1 LSIKCIIELS
11 VSNPG
16 KKGAKLGLQIPSAE
30 FVLESFGCARTLF
43 NPNASRFGK
52 YTELQFTDR
61 GRLAGVKTLDYYLER
76 NRVAGAP
83 SGERNFHIFY
93 YLLVGA
99 SPEERQHL
107 HLNERTVYRYLTH
120 GGGNPYQE
128 DDGPKFERLKQALK
142 IVGFSKRS
150 VAQTCQLIA
159 AILHLGNVEFT
170 RDRNRNEDAAVVK
183 NTEVLAI
190 VSDFLG
196 VKASQLESVLSYKT
210 KLVKKELLTV
220 FLDSEGASD
229 NRDDL
234 AKNLYSLLFSW
245 LNEYIN
251 EHLSRDDYSTYIG
264 LFDLPGFQNIT
275 SSPSRSNSLDQFC
288 VNYANERLQNWVQ
301 RHILERP
308 TDELAMEGLARLS
321 PAIPYFDNSECMRM
335 LSIMPGGLIHI
346 MDDQARRSPRKT
358 EHTMVEAFTKRW
370 GNHTSYKA
378 GGMDHAGFPTF
389 TINHYNGPVS
399 YSSESFLEKNT
410 DALNPDFVSLLRSGS
425 GVDGMTG
432 STNPFIQNLFS
443 NKSIATEAHPRN
455 DETLV
460 AAHQPVKPMRTPST
474 RRKQTIKRKPGA
486 GAAPAAG
493 DIQEED
499 GTGADDDSPAD
510 GIKCVAGEF
519 QSALDTLFN
528 TLDDTHAWYVF
539 CINPNDSQLPN
550 QLEGRGVKAQVR
562 SIGLSQM
569 ARKQGVVFEASMSPQ
584 EFCDRYHD
592 YLKVL
597 GVSAGGDPIA
607 SVNATREALGL
618 SELEIVIGQFK
629 VYFGKA
635 SVKLPVLTNALK
647 VFLSHEAFHK
657 MEDHLRAN
665 DAEEQKRNRFRAAE
679 LEAGLD
685 IRQDVYAPYSTG
697 IDDGGLSPG
706 LGYNDPF
713 GHSTQQLP
721 LVANA
726 ADQPLTSRALLY
738 ADVDDEDGQSL
749 RTDDDGGS
757 RYTNHRDIE
766 SNFGSESYA
775 PSRNMFQ
782 SSKKVPPIT
791 EKDALPGEIMEGEV
805 AEEIKDTSARRKW
818 VAAVWLLTWWLPTPC
833 LTYVGRMKRMDVRQA
848 WREKLAIN
856 ILIWF
861 ICACMIFVIAVLGYI
876 ICPREYVFSTSE
888 LQSHSFNSN
897 LGHTYTAIRGEVFDL
912 TGIWQIHTTIVSVVP
927 QKTVMKYGGV
937 DATSIFPV
945 QVCVQWFGRH
955 MNYV

>member
-1 LSIKCIIELS
+1 
-11 VSNPG
+11 
-16 KKGAKLGLQIPSAE
+16 
-30 FVLESFGCARTLF
+30 
-43 NPNASRFGK
+43 
-52 YTELQFTDR
+52 
-61 GRLAGVKTLDYYLER
+61 
-76 NRVAGAP
+76 
-83 SGERNFHIFY
+83 
-93 YLLVGA
+93 
-99 SPEERQHL
+99 
-107 HLNERTVYRYLTH
+107 
-120 GGGNPYQE
+120 
-128 DDGPKFERLKQALK
+128 
-142 IVGFSKRS
+142 
-150 VAQTCQLIA
+150 
-159 AILHLGNVEFT
+159 
-170 RDRNRNEDAAVVK
+170 
-183 NTEVLAI
+183 
-190 VSDFLG
+190 
-196 VKASQLESVLSYKT
+196 
-210 KLVKKELLTV
+210 
-220 FLDSEGASD
+220 
-229 NRDDL
+229 
-234 AKNLYSLLFSW
+234 
-245 LNEYIN
+245 
-251 EHLSRDDYSTYIG
+251 
-264 LFDLPGFQNIT
+264 
-275 SSPSRSNSLDQFC
+275 
-288 VNYANERLQNWVQ
+288 
-301 RHILERP
+301 
-308 TDELAMEGLARLS
+308 M
-321 PAIPYFDNSECMRM
+321 
-335 LSIMPGGLIHI
+335 
-346 MDDQARRSPRKT
+346 
-358 EHTMVEAFTKRW
+358 
-370 GNHTSYKA
+370 
-378 GGMDHAGFPTF
+378 
-389 TINHYNGPVS
+389 
-399 YSSESFLEKNT
+399 
-410 DALNPDFVSLLRSGS
+410 
-425 GVDGMTG
+425 DGMTG

-460 AAHQPVKPMRTPST
+460 AAHQPVKPMRAPST

-499 GTGADDDSPAD
+499 GTGADDDGPAD

-597 GVSAGGDPIA
+597 GVSAGGDPTA
-607 SVNATREALGL
+607 SVNDTREALGL
-618 SELEIVIGQFK
+618 GELEIVIGQFK
-629 VYFGKA
+629 VYFA
-635 SVKLPVLTNALK
+635 DVSMKLPVLTNAVK

-685 IRQDVYAPYSTG
+685 VRQDVYAPYSTG

-818 VAAVWLLTWWLPTPC
+818 IAAVWLLTWWLPTPC

-897 LGHTYTAIRGEVFDL
+897 PGHTYTAIRGEVFDL

-927 QKTVMKYGGV
+927 QKTVMKYGGI

-945 QVCVQWFGRH
+945 QVCVWWFG
-955 MNYV
+955 